1 MLLLKTNCKKILRI
15 TMSETIVSTPP
26 KTSLGLLTYEDYLTF
41 PDGDGIKKEII
52 EGELFMSPAPSIK
65 HQLISR
71 ELAFLLHNYIKQ
83 NDLGELFFAP
93 CDVVFS
99 NINVMQ
105 PDILFI
111 SKNNFQILTE
121 LNIQGAPDLI
131 VEISSPSS
139 RDTDRI
145 YKKNVYQ
152 KFGVKEYWI
161 VDPNEEI
168 VEIWVLKDKN
178 FQLNCR
184 ASNDQKIDSQLLK
197 GFQIDLHLIFKNV

>member
-1 MLLLKTNCKKILRI
+1 MKNILRI

-26 KTSLGLLTYEDYLTF
+26 KTSREILTYQDYLTF

-52 EGELFMSPAPSIK
+52 EGELFMSPAPALK
-65 HQLISR
+65 HQIISKELFLI
-71 ELAFLLHNYIKQ
+71 L
-83 NDLGELFFAP
+83 NDFVRKNRLGEVFYAP

-99 NINVMQ
+99 NINIMQ

-111 SKNNFQILTE
+111 SKDNFQILTE
-121 LNIQGAPDLI
+121 LNIKGAPDLI
-131 VEISSPSS
+131 VEIISPSS

-152 KFGVKEYWI
+152 KFGVKEYWL
-161 VDPNEEI
+161 VDPDEEI
-168 VEIWVLKDKN
+168 VEIWVLKNNN
-178 FQLNCR
+178 FQLECR
-184 ASNDQKIDSQLLK
+184 ASKDQKIDSQLLK

>member
-1 MLLLKTNCKKILRI
+1 
-15 TMSETIVSTPP
+15 MSATIVSTPP
-26 KTSLGLLTYEDYLTF
+26 KTSEGILTYQDYLTF

-83 NDLGELFFAP
+83 HDLGELFFAP

-111 SKNNFQILTE
+111 SKNNFHILTE
-121 LNIQGAPDLI
+121 LNIKGAPDLI
-131 VEISSPSS
+131 VEIISSSS

-152 KFGVKEYWI
+152 KFGVKEYWL
-161 VDPNEEI
+161 VDPNEET
-168 VEIWVLKDKN
+168 VEIWALKNKI
-178 FQLNCR
+178 FQLHCR
-184 ASNDQKIDSQLLK
+184 ASKDQKIESQLLK
-197 GFQIDLHLIFKNV
+197 GLRIDLDLIFKSLQGRAKAQ